1 MNART
6 NATSGAAVA
15 ASPECELAITRIF
28 EAPRAMVFRAWTDPE
43 QMARWAAPRG
53 FSRGEASA
61 DVRVGGAYR
70 ACIRSPEGQ
79 DHWVHGE
86 YREIVAP
93 ERLVMTHGWLDDK
106 GRPGHM
112 TLITVTFEELGPR
125 KTQMNF
131 LQTGFD
137 SLASR
142 DGHNGGWTSS
152 FEQLVELLAE
162 ERAA

>member
-1 MNART
+1 MNT
-6 NATSGAAVA
+6 KTE
-15 ASPECELAITRIF
+15 ASESELTITRVF

-43 QMARWAAPRG
+43 QMARWAAPHG
-53 FSRGEASA
+53 FSRGEARS
-61 DVRVGGAYR
+61 DVRVGGTYR

-86 YREIVAP
+86 YREIVEPA
-93 ERLVMTHGWLDDK
+93 RLVMTHGWLDEN
-106 GRPGHM
+106 GQPGHM

-137 SLASR
+137 STESR

-152 FEQLVELLAE
+152 FEQLAALLAE
-162 ERAA
+162 EQGA

>member
-6 NATSGAAVA
+6 DAVPGTTA
-15 ASPECELAITRIF
+15 PERELAITRIF

-43 QMARWAAPRG
+43 QMGRWAAPHG
-53 FSRGEASA
+53 FTRGEASS

-86 YREIVAP
+86 YREIVEP
-93 ERLVMTHGWLDDK
+93 ERLVMTHGWLDEH
-106 GRPGHM
+106 GQPGHM

-125 KTQMNF
+125 RTQMNF

-137 SLASR
+137 SVASR

-152 FEQLVELLAE
+152 FEQLAELLSE
-162 ERAA
+162 TSR

>member
-6 NATSGAAVA
+6 E
-15 ASPECELAITRIF
+15 ASESELTITRVF
-28 EAPRAMVFRAWTDPE
+28 EAPRSMVFRAWIDPE

-53 FSRGEASA
+53 FSRGEAHS
-61 DVRVGGAYR
+61 DVRVGGTYR

-86 YREIVAP
+86 YREIVEPA
-93 ERLVMTHGWLDDK
+93 RLVMTHGWLDEK
-106 GRPGHM
+106 GQPGHM

-137 SLASR
+137 STDSR
-142 DGHNGGWTSS
+142 DGHHGGWTSS
-152 FEQLVELLAE
+152 FEQLGALLAE
-162 ERAA
+162 EQGA

>member
-6 NATSGAAVA
+6 DAVSGTTA
-15 ASPECELAITRIF
+15 PERELAITRIF

-43 QMARWAAPRG
+43 QMGRWAAPHG
-53 FSRGEASA
+53 FTRGEASS

-86 YREIVAP
+86 YREIVEP
-93 ERLVMTHGWLDDK
+93 ERLVMTHGWLDEQ

-137 SLASR
+137 SIASR

-152 FEQLVELLAE
+152 FEQLAELLSE
-162 ERAA
+162 TSR